1 MSSPRDEFKQALIV
15 FISGPLFARHAKL
28 ERPMAIDGTTQLF
41 EAGIID
47 SLGILD
53 LLAFVETHTGRTIPM
68 RKVDMRY
75 FGTIDRICQSF
86 CRDKAGTAS

>member
-1 MSSPRDEFKQALIV
+1 MSSARQQFKEALVV
-15 FISGPLFARHAKL
+15 FISGPLFARHAKYA
-28 ERPMAIDGTTQLF
+28 RPMHIDGTTPLF

-53 LLAFVETHTGRTIPM
+53 LLAFVEARTGRAIPM

-75 FGTIDRICQSF
+75 FGTIDRLCESF
-86 CRDKAGTAS
+86 CDDETEVAP

>member
-1 MSSPRDEFKQALIV
+1 MSSARDEFRQALVV

-28 ERPMAIDGTTQLF
+28 ARPMPIDGTTPLF

-53 LLAFVETHTGRTIPM
+53 LLAFVEARTGRAIPM

-75 FGTIDRICQSF
+75 FGTINRICQSF
-86 CRDKAGTAS
+86 CDDETEAAS